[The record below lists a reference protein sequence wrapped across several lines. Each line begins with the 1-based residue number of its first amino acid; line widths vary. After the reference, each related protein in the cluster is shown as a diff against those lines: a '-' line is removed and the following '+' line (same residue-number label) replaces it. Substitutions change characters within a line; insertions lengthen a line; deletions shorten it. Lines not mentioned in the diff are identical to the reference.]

1 MAQSP
6 SPELIRAFE
15 LIKAGQRMEAAHLL
29 KAYLAGCPQDVD
41 GWWLMA
47 HAVTKPENVRRC
59 LEQVL
64 KLDPQHAKAR
74 EKLARLGPSAP
85 THTRPAQPTP
95 EPVPAAPPPVPEPE
109 PVRFAQLAHHTPP
122 PTVETVQV
130 AEPYGTPLLT
140 EAEMMRA
147 EHQPGFDPAASYGD
161 SSADPFGEHDPYPV
175 VPGPDDDHSKRNS
188 LETDIGFTMIA
199 VALVVLVLVLA
210 YAARERG
217 WIGGGESASL
227 PDMTT
232 LEAAS
237 FSVEYPEEW
246 DARCLREAGG
256 YPVCGVANHA
266 FYNQVEMYAG
276 QPIDFEQMFADLGAE
291 LLGLGID
298 LPDEQV
304 SVVIMDVPQSSPA
317 YDGASWAKTKAEW
330 AQEGW
335 FLSDEATIDYDRQE
349 ITVDGRTAYY
359 YHYRSEDPVAQRDG
373 YWGQEVVYDV
383 YVPHDGLILW
393 MTVSISANLKDEAPD
408 HIIEQMIESI
418 SIQSASE

>member
-64 KLDPQHAKAR
+64 KIDPQHPKAR

-85 THTRPAQPTP
+85 AQIQPVQAPARA
-95 EPVPAAPPPVPEPE
+95 EPAAPPPARE
-109 PVRFAQLAHHTPP
+109 PVRFASLAHQTPP

-140 EAEMMRA
+140 EAQMMHA
-147 EHQPGFDPAASYGD
+147 EHQPGFDPAANYGD
-161 SSADPFGEHDPYPV
+161 GSADPFGEHDPYPAAS
-175 VPGPDDDHSKRNS
+175 GPTDGPSKRNS
-188 LETDIGFTMIA
+188 LETVIGFTMIV

-217 WIGGGESASL
+217 WIGGGKSASL

-237 FSVEYPEEW
+237 FSVEYPEAW

-256 YPVCGVANHA
+256 YQVCGVANHA

-276 QPIDFEQMFADLGAE
+276 QPINFEQMFADLGAE
-291 LLGLGID
+291 LLGMGLD

-359 YHYRSEDPVAQRDG
+359 YHYRSEDPAAQRQG

-393 MTVSISANLKDEAPD
+393 MTVSISTNLKDEAPD
-408 HIIEQMIESI
+408 QVIERMIESI
-418 SIQSASE
+418 SIHSGSE